1 MVRPSA
7 TYDQVMER
15 GGAGG
20 GADALAA
27 EDRLLHTLFDRLPAM
42 IAYWDRDLRNVV
54 ANDAYVEWFGF
65 TPEQMRGIHIREV
78 LGERVYAM
86 NLPYLQA
93 ALAGEEQLFD
103 RTLVDTNGR
112 TRHTQASYVPDIVDG
127 EVRGIFVLVTDVTP
141 RVEAQRAMDEAQSL
155 ARLGSW
161 SLDART
167 GAVAFSVELH
177 RIFGLDPA
185 GPTPTLDDLMAR
197 VHPDDVEKVMANR
210 ERALATG
217 EEYTATYRIC
227 RPDGTVREVQSRGR
241 AERDASGAVVR
252 LTGTMQDVTEANEA
266 ARELARVNE
275 ELVQVNRLNADVLGM
290 LGHDVRGPIGVILGY
305 VEELAD
311 EWENTPDAQRQAYV
325 RTIRSAG
332 LRLRNLVDDILALA
346 TIDAGRIEPRWGDHD
361 LVELA
366 RQALAD
372 IPGAEEVELLDG
384 RPLMV
389 RCDPFHVRQIV
400 VNLVSNAL
408 RYGAPP
414 VRVEVQKDEGGTR
427 VLVTDEGPGVPEQF
441 VPHMFE
447 RFSTASG
454 AGVPGS
460 TGFGLYIAARLAQ
473 VNDGSLTYSRG
484 PGGVGAR
491 FSLRLR
497 AGAAEGRVAPA

>member
-1 MVRPSA
+1 MEAGRPVG
-7 TYDQVMER
+7 D
-15 GGAGG
+15 
-20 GADALAA
+20 ADALAA
-27 EDRLLHTLFDRLPAM
+27 EARLLHTLFDRLPAM
-42 IAYWDRDLRNVV
+42 IAYWDHDLRNVI

-103 RTLVDTNGR
+103 RTLVDTHGR
-112 TRHTQASYVPDIVDG
+112 TRHTQASYVPDVVDG

-161 SLDART
+161 SLDAQT
-167 GAVAFSVELH
+167 GRVAFSPELY

-185 GPTPTLDDLMAR
+185 GPEPTLEDLMVR
-197 VHPDDVEKVMANR
+197 VHPDDVPRVLANR

-217 EEYTATYRIC
+217 EEYSAEYRIR
-227 RPDGTVREVQSRGR
+227 RPDGIFREVQSRGR

-252 LTGTMQDVTEANEA
+252 LTGTMQDVTEVNEA
-266 ARELARVNE
+266 ARELARVND

-305 VEELAD
+305 AEELAE
-311 EWENTPDAQRQAYV
+311 EWDSTPDAQRRAHVQ
-325 RTIRSAG
+325 TIRSAG

-346 TIDAGRIEPRWGDHD
+346 TLDAGRIEPRWGDHD
-361 LVELA
+361 LVELV

-372 IPGAEEVELLDG
+372 VPGAEEVELLDG
-384 RPLMV
+384 RPVMV
-389 RCDPFHVRQIV
+389 RCDPFHLRQIV
-400 VNLVSNAL
+400 ANLVSNAL

-414 VRVEVQKDEGGTR
+414 VRVEVQQDEGGTR
-427 VLVTDEGPGVPEQF
+427 LLVTDQGPGVPEQF
-441 VPHMFE
+441 VPHLFE
-447 RFSTASG
+447 RFSTAGG
-454 AGVPGS
+454 AAMHGS

-484 PGGVGAR
+484 AGGVGAR

-497 AGAAEGRVAPA
+497 APTPGGQVVPA